1 MENYRIYV
9 LNLTVTKRK
18 PKRIQSRM
26 RFQPTTMRYWFV
38 LGPVLPIE
46 LSSQL
51 GDILWNMNN
60 YMKVTI
66 IIIDELHRYR
76 RVWFKSRSRH
86 MFFAWFFFFSLLTL
100 RTQLRRSFIKSI
112 FHPLFTGRIL
122 HIFTSYSRCKINQHN
137 IRKPV
142 VCCKSQDGWR
152 S

>member
-18 PKRIQSRM
+18 PKKIQSRM

-38 LGPVLPIE
+38 LRPVLPIE

-76 RVWFKSRSRH
+76 RV
-86 MFFAWFFFFSLLTL
+86 
-100 RTQLRRSFIKSI
+100 
-112 FHPLFTGRIL
+112 
-122 HIFTSYSRCKINQHN
+122 
-137 IRKPV
+137 
-142 VCCKSQDGWR
+142 
-152 S
+152 